1 MELTNTFTVA
11 TPIDEM
17 WPILCDI
24 ERIAPCMPGA
34 QLTEVEGE
42 EYRGE
47 VKLKVGPINAR
58 FKGTA
63 TMVERDDDGHRA
75 VLKASGKDTGGK
87 GNANATITAS
97 ATATADGGT
106 EVTITSDLSIT
117 GKVAQFGRSAMAD
130 ISTKLLGQFVD
141 CLESRVLAGGSAD
154 DAGGGPDDAQDEP
167 GDAGDGSRGAGAA
180 TGDGETDAATPPGGV
195 GEAPVVDVTEAA
207 TAASAGPG
215 SPVETAPVPPAG
227 GVPAGSAAV
236 GGGTTSATAGDGGD
250 AGTAAPG
257 TAGARRVEGPEAE
270 PIDLLETAGVPVAK
284 KVAFPVAAV
293 MAIFFALYWRRRHRK

>member
-1 MELTNTFTVA
+1 MELTNTFTVSS
-11 TPIDEM
+11 PIDEM

-63 TMVERDDDGHRA
+63 RMVERDDDAHRA

-97 ATATADGGT
+97 ASAAADGGT
-106 EVTITSDLSIT
+106 EVTITTDLSIT
-117 GKVAQFGRSAMAD
+117 GKVAQFGRSAMND
-130 ISTKLLGQFVD
+130 ISNKLLGQFVS
-141 CLESRVLAGGSAD
+141 CLETRVLAGEDVTA
-154 DAGGGPDDAQDEP
+154 EP
-167 GDAGDGSRGAGAA
+167 APSPEPASVS
-180 TGDGETDAATPPGGV
+180 E
-195 GEAPVVDVTEAA
+195 PVVDVTESA

-215 SPVETAPVPPAG
+215 SPVETAPAPPAG
-227 GVPAGSAAV
+227 GVP
-236 GGGTTSATAGDGGD
+236 D
-250 AGTAAPG
+250 GTAATG
-257 TAGARRVEGPEAE
+257 GGASSAGARKIDAPESE
-270 PIDLLETAGVPVAK
+270 PIDLLDAAGAPVAK
-284 KVAFPVAAV
+284 KLALPVAAV
-293 MAIFFALYWRRRHRK
+293 MAVFFALYWRRRRSR

>member
-11 TPIDEM
+11 TPVDEM

-34 QLTEVEGE
+34 QLSEVEGE

-47 VKLKVGPINAR
+47 VKLKVGPINTR

-63 TMVERDDDGHRA
+63 TMVERDDDRHRA
-75 VLKASGKDTGGK
+75 VLKASGKDTAGK

-97 ATATADGGT
+97 ATTTADGGT

-141 CLESRVLAGGSAD
+141 CLESRVLAGGAD
-154 DAGGGPDDAQDEP
+154 DAG
-167 GDAGDGSRGAGAA
+167 AGSGEATAGS
-180 TGDGETDAATPPGGV
+180 DAAAAAGPTDGAPSPGEA
-195 GEAPVVDVTEAA
+195 EAPVVDVTEAA

-215 SPVETAPVPPAG
+215 SPVETAPAPPAG

-236 GGGTTSATAGDGGD
+236 GGGTVTASGGDGGEASTTTSS
-250 AGTAAPG
+250 AG
-257 TAGARRVEGPEAE
+257 GARKVEGPEAE
-270 PIDLLETAGVPVAK
+270 PIDLLETAGAPVAK
-284 KVAFPVAAV
+284 RLAFPVAAV
-293 MAIFFALYWRRRHRK
+293 MALFFALYWRRRRR